1 MTGLNL
7 INNRFINNTAYTKGG
22 AYFVFMNKNTEISN
36 CIFADNTANNAGAI
50 YNRGNMLMTNCNII
64 NNHANENT
72 GGLYNEVK
80 YSKFY
85 NSIFWN
91 NYLGE
96 EVNHIECK
104 DLEEVEAFKLNFK
117 NGVYIN
123 EAEESV
129 SHVRNSRGGKIH
141 MGTRTDR

>member
-1 MTGLNL
+1 M
-7 INNRFINNTAYTKGG
+7 AYTEHSFYCIKCGNKG
-22 AYFVFMNKNTEISN
+22 IP
-36 CIFADNTANNAGAI
+36 
-50 YNRGNMLMTNCNII
+50 LMRRQSLQ
-64 NNHANENT
+64 HEKMHRKK
-72 GGLYNEVK
+72 LYCLYCK
-80 YSKFY
+80 
-85 NSIFWN
+85 
-91 NYLGE
+91 E

-141 MGTRTDR
+141 MGTRTNR